1 MKSSTKGAESSAQ
14 HTDAAPCINITKFKC
29 LLAQVASTWVLT
41 LCMAV
46 AHLALCVL
54 LVPTKCE
61 SGIVFFN
68 ARCAGMLLVYGCLQ
82 SLSVTLVTPLKV
94 LHALLHHNVEAV
106 KQDSDALSVAV
117 AFGNVLSGIA
127 LLIMPLYGFYV
138 CLGTMSCKEHAPS
151 HYIATVILSSI
162 DSFITCGAFWSLV
175 RGRDCSAIRP
185 LRRRDHRKRTQD
197 ASPQT
202 VTKKAS

>member
-1 MKSSTKGAESSAQ
+1 
-14 HTDAAPCINITKFKC
+14 
-29 LLAQVASTWVLT
+29 
-41 LCMAV
+41 MAV

-54 LVPTKCE
+54 LVPAKCE

-106 KQDSDALSVAV
+106 KQ
-117 AFGNVLSGIA
+117 GNVVSGIA

-138 CLGTMSCKEHAPS
+138 CLGAMSCKEHAPS

-175 RGRDCSAIRP
+175 RGRDSSAIRP
-185 LRRRDHRKRTQD
+185 LRRRDHRKRTPD
-197 ASPQT
+197 ASSQT
-202 VTKKAS
+202 VTKKTS